1 MAKPPSSSSDDR
13 ELFRKSVGSVRR
25 LHDDRIKPES
35 RRPGPHPLRHPAD
48 TTLNDGELQ
57 DQEPEWSDIEGGD
70 TLFFARP
77 GLQQRMIRK
86 LRRGQFNVGAELDM
100 HGMIVREARN
110 ALTPF
115 LTDSRARGIRCVRI
129 IHGKGLS
136 SASGKPVL
144 KVQID
149 HWLRQRPEVV
159 AFCSARRNDGGTGAV
174 YVLLKR

>member
-1 MAKPPSSSSDDR
+1 MA
-13 ELFRKSVGSVRR
+13 
-25 LHDDRIKPES
+25 
-35 RRPGPHPLRHPAD
+35 A
-48 TTLNDGELQ
+48 
-57 DQEPEWSDIEGGD
+57 GD

-77 GLQQRMIRK
+77 GLQQRIIRK
-86 LRRGQFNVGAELDM
+86 LRRGQFSIGAELDM

-115 LTDSRARGIRCVRI
+115 LINCRSRGIRCLRI

-136 SASGKPVL
+136 SRDGKPVL
-144 KVQID
+144 KMQLD
-149 HWLRQRPEVV
+149 HWLRQRLEVV